1 MAITI
6 HIYYSGKGG
15 SARAFAQEM
24 CEKGIV
30 DAIRAEKGN
39 LQYEYFT
46 PMQDDETVLLIDR
59 WAGQVALD
67 VHHHSP
73 MMQEIIALREKYDLH
88 MRVERYVSDEGGIPA
103 RDQAFIKE

>member
-30 DAIRAEKGN
+30 DAIRAETGN
-39 LQYEYFT
+39 LQ
-46 PMQDDETVLLIDR
+46 
-59 WAGQVALD
+59 
-67 VHHHSP
+67 
-73 MMQEIIALREKYDLH
+73 
-88 MRVERYVSDEGGIPA
+88 
-103 RDQAFIKE
+103 